1 MGNLYYLNMCK
12 KGSVR
17 KSTLKEWHR
26 ILGHVNKN
34 DVLKLEKV
42 VEDMKITEKK
52 DFDCGSC
59 TLGKQTVT
67 RNRTADTRSNIP
79 LEFVH
84 SDLSGAVEPPAR
96 EGFRYAI
103 NFVDDHT
110 GSTFMYF
117 LKFKSDAS
125 KALKK
130 FLADSAQYGTVK
142 KLRADNGGEYISD
155 EFEDILI
162 ENKIS
167 HHSSAPYSPH
177 QNGTAERN
185 WRTIF
190 EMARTML
197 VESGLPKN
205 LWTYAVMAA
214 VHIRNRMYS
223 ERIQDTPYRLLIGKK
238 PSISS
243 LHMFGSVCY
252 ANVHIK
258 KKLDARSKK
267 GYFIGYDKYSPSY
280 LVYFPETKTISKNAT
295 VTFTDKLD
303 SEEKASNEFTKEE
316 SDSEEEIPEFYY
328 PSGRENYA
336 EDQET
341 PLEDQEVNTEEEQN
355 EIQERERRYPDRQR
369 NKPKY
374 LQEYHCYNY
383 DSCCYFV
390 DKCFQLSDVPSNYKQ
405 AMASNH
411 AEEWKEAMSSEME
424 SLKKNNVFTVT
435 KLPEGKK
442 TIGSRWVYSIK
453 DNPNGEVIH
462 KARFVAKGY
471 SQVEGSD
478 YSETFSPTAKMSTVR
493 MIMQVSAEEKLKVHH
508 LDVKTA
514 YLNAPIDCEVY
525 INQPEGFDVKKEGE
539 KLVWKLNK
547 SLYGLKQS
555 GRNWNFVLSE
565 FFQKHNLQKS
575 DIDPCLFYKKNDT
588 SKVYIVIWVDD
599 IVLSASSQEESPE
612 ERIPDER
619 PRNNIILPW
628 NTI

>member
-1 MGNLYYLNMCK
+1 
-12 KGSVR
+12 
-17 KSTLKEWHR
+17 
-26 ILGHVNKN
+26 
-34 DVLKLEKV
+34 
-42 VEDMKITEKK
+42 MKITEKK

-110 GSTFMYF
+110 GSTFIYF
-117 LKFKSDAS
+117 LKLKSDAS

-142 KLRADNGGEYISD
+142 KLGADNAGEYVSD
-155 EFEDILI
+155 EFEGILI

-167 HHSSAPYSPH
+167 HQSSAPYSPH

-280 LVYFPETKTISKNAT
+280 LIYFPETRTISKNAT

-303 SEEKASNEFTKEE
+303 SEEKEDT
-316 SDSEEEIPEFYY
+316 DSEEEAPEFYY
-328 PSGRENYA
+328 PSGRDNYP
-336 EDQET
+336 EDQQA
-341 PLEDQEVNTEEEQN
+341 PLEDQVVPTEEEQN
-355 EIQERERRYPDRQR
+355 ENQVSERRYPDRQR

-390 DKCFQLSDVPSNYKQ
+390 DKCFQLSDVPSTYNQ
-405 AMASNH
+405 AMASNN
-411 AEEWKEAMSSEME
+411 AEEWKDAMSSER
-424 SLKKNNVFTVT
+424 LKST
-435 KLPEGKK
+435 KKK
-442 TIGSRWVYSIK
+442 
-453 DNPNGEVIH
+453 
-462 KARFVAKGY
+462 
-471 SQVEGSD
+471 
-478 YSETFSPTAKMSTVR
+478 
-493 MIMQVSAEEKLKVHH
+493 
-508 LDVKTA
+508 
-514 YLNAPIDCEVY
+514 
-525 INQPEGFDVKKEGE
+525 
-539 KLVWKLNK
+539 
-547 SLYGLKQS
+547 
-555 GRNWNFVLSE
+555 
-565 FFQKHNLQKS
+565 
-575 DIDPCLFYKKNDT
+575 
-588 SKVYIVIWVDD
+588 
-599 IVLSASSQEESPE
+599 
-612 ERIPDER
+612 
-619 PRNNIILPW
+619 
-628 NTI
+628 